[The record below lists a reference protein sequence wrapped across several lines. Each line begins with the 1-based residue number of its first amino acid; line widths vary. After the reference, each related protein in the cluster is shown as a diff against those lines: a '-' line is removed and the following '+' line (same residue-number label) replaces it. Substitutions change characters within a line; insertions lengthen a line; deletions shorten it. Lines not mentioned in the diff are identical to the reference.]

1 MKTKTA
7 LSIRKDASTAF
18 HVQAVTVRRFPT
30 DNGSGDYYC
39 DAIPTDSILLLDED
53 EAGFFLEKFFA
64 QYYDCSL
71 IYNIE
76 HCTSMDEPPHYE
88 PFLNDNFYTYPVFQ
102 KLLNEISAYVAKL
115 QGIRSIA
122 DPTQQFHLLRE
133 EFGYSYSYFWGLS
146 STVQDNLDAVIL
158 YYQRF
163 IALSRQIMKEN
174 PQTTLIS
181 VSGP

>member
-1 MKTKTA
+1 MKTKTT
-7 LSIRKDASTAF
+7 LSIRKGAGIEF
-18 HVQAVTVRRFPT
+18 HVQAVTVRRFPS

-39 DAIPTDSILLLDED
+39 DAVPTGSILLMDED
-53 EAGFFLEKFFA
+53 EVGYFLESFFIR
-64 QYYDCSL
+64 YYDRSL
-71 IYNIE
+71 RCNIE
-76 HCTSMDEPPHYE
+76 HCASMNEPPHYE

-122 DPTQQFHLLRE
+122 DPTQQFHLLQE
-133 EFGYSYSYFWGLS
+133 EFGYSYTYFWGLS

-163 IALSRQIMKEN
+163 IALSHQIMKEN
-174 PQTTLIS
+174 PQANLIS